1 MSSTL
6 REVLTK
12 HLPPPGTT
20 NLHSGGKRTRD
31 STPLTWDKFFDEN
44 RTVDVD
50 GDSFNVYLKGTS
62 GPVFY
67 LLHGGGYSGLTWACL
82 ARELSSRIQCRLLV
96 PDLRGHGHTQTR
108 DDKDLSVERQT
119 KDIIGIYNAVFPA
132 ENEEDPPLVCVV
144 GHSMGGA
151 LAVHVVATNEIPNVV
166 ALVVIDV
173 VEGSAMDALGGMLTF
188 LRGRPNVFESE
199 EKAVAWCL
207 QSGATRNREAAR
219 ISMPSQIK
227 KMEDGKYTWRI
238 DLTDTEQFWVGW
250 FQGLSAKFLS
260 CSPPKLLVLAGV
272 DRLDKDLTIAQMQG
286 KFQNTILP
294 KVGHAVHEDSP
305 DRLADEL
312 ARFALRHRF
321 AEAVPGARPIAPHPM
336 MGMGMMI

>member
-12 HLPPPGTT
+12 HLPPPGTSS
-20 NLHSGGKRTRD
+20 LHRGGRSRD
-31 STPLTWDKFFDEN
+31 STPLTWEKFFDEN

-50 GDSFNVYLKGTS
+50 GDSFNVYLKGS
-62 GPVFY
+62 DGPVFY
-67 LLHGGGYSGLTWACL
+67 LLHGGGYSGLTWACF
-82 ARELSSRIQCRLLV
+82 ANELTSRIQCRLLA
-96 PDLRGHGHTQTR
+96 PDLRGHGRTHTQ
-108 DDKDLSVERQT
+108 DEKDLSVERQT
-119 KDIIGIYNAVFPA
+119 RDIIGIYKAVFG
-132 ENEEDPPLVCVV
+132 EESEEEPPIVCVV

-151 LAVHVVATNEIPNVV
+151 LAVHVVATNEIPNMVG
-166 ALVVIDV
+166 LVVIDV
-173 VEGSAMDALGGMLTF
+173 VEGSAMEALSGMMTF
-188 LRGRPNVFESE
+188 LRGRPSSFVSE
-199 EKAVAWCL
+199 EQAVTWCL

-227 KMEDGKYTWRI
+227 KTEDGKYTWRI
-238 DLTDTEQFWVGW
+238 NLTDTEPFWVGW
-250 FQGLSAKFLS
+250 FEGLSAKFLS
-260 CSPPKLLVLAGV
+260 CHPPKLLVLAGV

-305 DRLADEL
+305 DRLADEM
-312 ARFALRHRF
+312 ARFAIRHRF
-321 AEAVPGARPIAPHPM
+321 AVAVPGAKPIAAHPM

>member
-1 MSSTL
+1 FFSKLIFSA
-6 REVLTK
+6 
-12 HLPPPGTT
+12 
-20 NLHSGGKRTRD
+20 NLHKGRARD
-31 STPLTWDKFFDEN
+31 VTPLTWDKFFDEN
-44 RTVDVD
+44 RTVEVD
-50 GDSFNVYLKGTS
+50 GDSFNVYLKGTT

-67 LLHGGGYSGLTWACL
+67 LLHGGGYSGLTWACF
-82 ARELSSRIQCRLLV
+82 ASELSSRIQCRLLV
-96 PDLRGHGHTQTR
+96 PDLRGHGQTHTQ
-108 DDKDLSVERQT
+108 DDRDLSAERQIR
-119 KDIIGIYNAVFPA
+119 DIIAIYKAVFGTDC
-132 ENEEDPPLVCVV
+132 EEEPPLIGIV

-188 LRGRPNVFESE
+188 LRGRPSTFDSE
-199 EKAVAWCL
+199 EKAVMWCL

-238 DLTDTEQFWVGW
+238 DLMDTEPFWVGW

-260 CSPPKLLVLAGV
+260 CTPPKLLVLAGV

-294 KVGHAVHEDSP
+294 KVGHAVQEDSP

-312 ARFALRHRF
+312 ARFAIRHRF
-321 AEAVPGARPIAPHPM
+321 AEAAPGARPLAPHPM